1 MRGLQAD
8 FARRLTAPSRRLV
21 VGGIALFAAF
31 YQPRTEAATVAAAS
45 AWPGR
50 EAVLAVMTA
59 GLIRGLFNV
68 SFAATS
74 IIFAILML
82 ALPRTAAVI
91 WTTIV
96 LGLLCG
102 LPAGPIMSLPARV
115 LKPETRAAGMG
126 IFYTVYY
133 AAMMLG
139 PVAGGACAKWTGSA
153 AAAFDFGAAALLVCP
168 TLLWAFNRVPASAA
182 RTA

>member
-1 MRGLQAD
+1 MRALQAD

-50 EAVLAVMTA
+50 DVVLAVVTA
-59 GLIRGLFNV
+59 GLIWGLFNV
-68 SFAATS
+68 SFAAGS

-96 LGLLCG
+96 PGLLCG

-115 LKPETRAAGMG
+115 LKPETRA
-126 IFYTVYY
+126 
-133 AAMMLG
+133 
-139 PVAGGACAKWTGSA
+139 KWTGSA
-153 AAAFDFGAAALLVCP
+153 AAAFDFGAAALFVCP
-168 TLLWAFNRVPASAA
+168 GLLWIFHRVPASAA